1 MTGKVQEVRDL
12 INRNTLAADISNKY
26 EWWIQQRSSWTAQ
39 VKELRNFIFATD
51 TTTTSNKS
59 LPWKNSTTT
68 PKLCQIRDNLHAN
81 YMAAW
86 FSNEDW
92 MDWEGG
98 DEEGDTH
105 DKQQAIK
112 TWMANKLIEGGFRE
126 AVSRLAYD
134 WIDTGNCFAEVIFVR
149 ETKLDPITGEKIAG
163 YVGPKLVRKS
173 PYESVFNLSAPSYR
187 ESPTITRYVKTIGE
201 LKQELE
207 ERPELGYNKDIIS
220 YVENVRSV
228 LGGGGFNSTDI
239 DKAEGI
245 NIDGFGTLTEY
256 YQSGYVEILEFEGD
270 IHDEQGNYLKDQVIT
285 VIDRTHLIRKETSPS
300 WIGKTNKLH
309 VGWRLRPDNLMGM
322 GPLDNLVGM
331 QYRIDHLEN
340 LKADAMDILVHP
352 MKVLKG
358 NVEEFTWEPGGTIYV
373 GDDGDVDTLTVDAQI
388 LLANNEINEL
398 ERKMEEMA
406 GAPKQA
412 MGIRTPGE
420 KTLGE
425 VQALENAAGRIFTD
439 KTTEFE
445 IAIIEAALNLM
456 LEIGRR
462 HMDGEDLVRVLDDD
476 IGVANFLKITK
487 KDITARGKL
496 RARGARHFSA
506 QALLMQ
512 NIQLVFN
519 GPLGQMI
526 TPHVSTVRLASL
538 VEEMLGLERTGL
550 IRPNVGLT
558 EQADSQRLSQSL
570 QEQLEIESATP
581 VEGEEEEIV

>member
-1 MTGKVQEVRDL
+1 MAGKVQEVRDL

-98 DEEGDTH
+98 DEEGDTYN
-105 DKQQAIK
+105 KQQAIK
-112 TWMANKLIEGGFRE
+112 MWMQNKLIEGGFRDTI
-126 AVSRLAYD
+126 SRLCYD
-134 WIDTGNCFAEVIFVR
+134 WIDTGNCFAEVVFVN
-149 ETKLDPITGEKIAG
+149 ETKLDPITGELIDG
-163 YVGPKLVRKS
+163 YIGPKLVRKS

-207 ERPELGYNKDIIS
+207 ERPELGYNRDIIA

-228 LGGGGFNSTDI
+228 LGGGGFNSSDI

-245 NIDGFGTLTEY
+245 SIDGFGTLTEY

-309 VGWRLRPDNLMGM
+309 AGWRLRPDNLMGM

-358 NVEEFTWEPGGTIYV
+358 NVEEFAWEPGGTIYV
-373 GDDGDVDTLTVDAQI
+373 GDDGEVSTLSVDAQV

-445 IAIIEAALNLM
+445 IAIIERALNLM
-456 LEIGRR
+456 LEVGRR
-462 HMDGEDLVRVLDDD
+462 NMDGEDLVRVLDDD
-476 IGVANFLKITK
+476 IGVANFLSVTK

-526 TPHVSTVRLASL
+526 TPHVSTTRLASL

-550 IRPNVGLT
+550 IRPNIGLT
-558 EQADSQRLSQSL
+558 EQADSQRLAQSL
-570 QEQLEIESATP
+570 QENLEIENATP
-581 VEGEEEEIV
+581 VEEEEEPL